1 MYNFLLFCVRLQHRG
16 GNFALSRY
24 IVPPVEYHIGADVG
38 FGLPLNLLVCF
49 LGYRYKALLSIPS
62 YGEFL
67 VVDVRVVT

>member
-1 MYNFLLFCVRLQHRG
+1 MCIIFLLFCVRLQHRG

-49 LGYRYKALLSIPS
+49 LGYRYKGCSLQGAALDSI
-62 YGEFL
+62 
-67 VVDVRVVT
+67 VW

>member
-1 MYNFLLFCVRLQHRG
+1 MCIIFLLFCVRLQHRG

-49 LGYRYKALLSIPS
+49 LGYRYKALFATGRCSR
-62 YGEFL
+62 FH
-67 VVDVRVVT
+67 RVVNFS